1 MPLLPQKCCS
11 PAILVVGLFGSL
23 DFTSAETGDAP
34 WLVARVA
41 AVNEAAARAAD
52 TPMASVRL
60 MPYLLEQP
68 SHRPFPLYGP
78 SAGSRNRSG
87 GFLQEVSKGRQPG
100 SWKGSLIPS
109 SA

>member
-68 SHRPFPLYGP
+68 SHPTVSRYTARLKGTAICKQAFLTHIRE
-78 SAGSRNRSG
+78 SASRAAG
-87 GFLQEVSKGRQPG
+87 TG
-100 SWKGSLIPS
+100 
-109 SA
+109 A

>member
-52 TPMASVRL
+52 TPMASVRAL
-60 MPYLLEQP
+60 PP
-68 SHRPFPLYGP
+68 G
-78 SAGSRNRSG
+78 SA
-87 GFLQEVSKGRQPG
+87 VSPTVPVIRAAPGAPQYVRRLSFTLGKSRQPG
-100 SWKGSLIPS
+100 SSNGILIPS
-109 SA
+109 SAP